1 MFNPFSLEDK
11 TILVTGA
18 SSGIGREIAIVCSK
32 MGARLVIS
40 GRNERRLDETFQ
52 KLIGNNHIKI
62 TADISKEEDIEYL
75 TDIVPLLDGF
85 SNNAGITKVVL
96 VKHIRRTTLNDIFTT
111 NTFAPIILTQLLI
124 KKNKINNGGSIVF
137 TSSLSGIYCVHYG
150 ESMYAASKGA
160 ISGFAKG
167 AALDLAKVNIRVN
180 SVCPGIIQTELFQT
194 NAVLTPEELLEK
206 QKFFPLK
213 RFGQPEDVANAVIYF
228 LSDASS
234 WVTGAD
240 LKIDG
245 GYTLI

>member
-1 MFNPFSLEDK
+1 MFNPFSLTGK
-11 TILVTGA
+11 VILVTGA

-32 MGARLVIS
+32 MGAQLIIS
-40 GRNERRLDETFQ
+40 GRNEKRLHETFC
-52 KLIGNNHIKI
+52 LLEGNNHIKI
-62 TADISKEEDIEYL
+62 KADMSSAQDIENL
-75 TDIVPLLDGF
+75 AGSVPRLDGF

-96 VKHIRRTTLNDIFTT
+96 VKHIKRTTLDDILTT
-111 NTFAPIILTQLLI
+111 NTIAPIILTQLLL
-124 KKNKINNGGSIVF
+124 KKGKIQSGGSIVY
-137 TSSLSGIYCVHYG
+137 TSSLSGVYCVHYG

-167 AALDLAKVNIRVN
+167 AALDLSKNNIRVN
-180 SVCPGIIQTELFQT
+180 SVCPGIIQTELFET
-194 NAVLTPEELLEK
+194 NAVLTPEELEDK
-206 QKFFPLK
+206 KKFFPLK
-213 RFGQPEDVANAVIYF
+213 RFGQPKDVANAVVFF

>member
-1 MFNPFSLEDK
+1 MFNPFSLEGK

-18 SSGIGREIAIVCSK
+18 SSGIGREIALVCSQ
-32 MGARLVIS
+32 MGATIVIS
-40 GRNERRLDETFQ
+40 GRNEKRLEETCQ
-52 KLIGNNHIKI
+52 LLTGNGHIKI
-62 TADISKEEDIEYL
+62 IADMTNNADIEYL
-75 TDIVPLLDGF
+75 ADIVPQLDGF
-85 SNNAGITKVVL
+85 SNNAGITKIVL
-96 VKHIRRTTLNDIFTT
+96 VKQIKQSDLNDIFIT
-111 NTFAPIILTQLLI
+111 NTLAPISLTQLLL
-124 KKNKINNGGSIVF
+124 KKRKINKGGSIVF

-167 AALDLAKVNIRVN
+167 AALDLSKSKIRVN
-180 SVCPGIIQTELFQT
+180 SVCPGIIETDLFKT
-194 NAVLTPEELLEK
+194 NAVLTPEELNEK

-213 RFGQPEDVANAVIYF
+213 RFGQPKDVANAVIYF

>member
-1 MFNPFSLEDK
+1 MFNPFSLEGK

-18 SSGIGREIAIVCSK
+18 SSGIGREIAIVCSQ
-32 MGARLVIS
+32 MGATVVIS
-40 GRNERRLDETFQ
+40 GRNEERLEKTFQ
-52 KLIGNNHIKI
+52 QLAGSKHMKI
-62 TADISKEEDIEYL
+62 IADITKNVDIDYL
-75 TDIVPLLDGF
+75 AENVPQLDGY
-85 SNNAGITKVVL
+85 SNNAGITKIVL
-96 VKHIRRTTLNDIFTT
+96 VKHIKQSVLNDIFTT
-111 NTFAPIILTQLLI
+111 NTIAPIILTQLLL
-124 KKNKINNGGSIVF
+124 KKGKINKPGSIVF
-137 TSSLSGIYCVHYG
+137 TSSLSGVYCVHYG

-167 AALDLAKVNIRVN
+167 SALDLSKNNIRVN
-180 SVCPGIIQTELFQT
+180 SVCPGIIQTELFTT
-194 NAVLTPEELLEK
+194 NAVLTPEELEEK

-213 RFGQPEDVANAVIYF
+213 RFGQPKDVAYAVVYF

>member
-1 MFNPFSLEDK
+1 MINPFSLEGK

-18 SSGIGREIAIVCSK
+18 SSGIGREIAIVCSQ
-32 MGARLVIS
+32 MGARVVIS
-40 GRNERRLDETFQ
+40 GRNEQRLDETLQ
-52 KLIGNNHIKI
+52 KLTGNNHIKI
-62 TADISKEEDIEYL
+62 AADMTKEDAIENL
-75 TDIVPLLDGF
+75 VDAVPLLDGF

-96 VKHIRRTTLNDIFTT
+96 VKHIKRATFNDILTT
-111 NTFAPIILTQLLI
+111 NTIAPIILTQLLL
-124 KKNKINNGGSIVF
+124 KKNKINKGGSIVF
-137 TSSLSGIYCVHYG
+137 TSSLSGVYCVHYG

-194 NAVLTPEELLEK
+194 NAVLTPEELQEK

-213 RFGQPEDVANAVIYF
+213 RFGQPSDVAYAVVYF

>member
-1 MFNPFSLEDK
+1 MNNPFSLEGK

-18 SSGIGREIAIVCSK
+18 SSGIGREIALICAN
-32 MGARLVIS
+32 MGARMVIT
-40 GRNERRLDETFQ
+40 GRNETRLEDTYLQ
-52 KLIGNNHIKI
+52 LNGDNHIKI
-62 TADISKEEDIEYL
+62 IADMSKLDDIEL
-75 TDIVPLLDGF
+75 IADTVPELDGF
-85 SNNAGITKVVL
+85 SNNAGITQVVL
-96 VKHIRRTTLNDIFTT
+96 VKHIKQSTLAEIINT
-111 NTFAPIILTQLLI
+111 NTIAPILLTQLLTKKRKI
-124 KKNKINNGGSIVF
+124 KNNGSIVF
-137 TSSLSGIYCVHYG
+137 TSSLSGVYCVHYG

-167 AALDLAKVNIRVN
+167 AALDLSKNNIRVN
-180 SVCPGIIQTELFQT
+180 SVCPGIIQTELFKT
-194 NAVLTPEELLEK
+194 NAVLTDEELLEK

-213 RFGQPEDVANAVIYF
+213 RFGQPKDVAYAVVYF